1 MDPDAEN
8 SLTTEET
15 ENVVSGIR
23 NLYQHLFRGGFAD
36 LSRTPSEVVYEGG
49 PHCTVRRYEPTVPVD
64 PAKLPVL
71 LVPPMA
77 APASCMD
84 LRQDNSLAGFMLEQG
99 RPTFIVDYGDVST
112 NVDQSLGLEHW
123 IDSVLPLALQE
134 VSRETDWERVHL
146 VGWSLGGILS
156 LFTQAAHRQLPIA
169 SITAVASPFDMSF
182 QRLLDPIRLAS
193 KVTGGRV
200 TTSMI
205 RLVGGV
211 PSKVNTLAFTF
222 ADPWR
227 LAKKPAFLLRSR
239 ADTES
244 LAQLEAVDA
253 LMDQMEAYPGRSFAQ
268 IFHTFVRTNHL
279 RDGRVTFR
287 GGRSESLAKVTVPVL
302 SVAGTADTIFAPP
315 AAAHRVVELV
325 PNAAWVRLKTAPG
338 GHLGVLTGGSARATT
353 WQYIKDFLNDVEAE
367 LDGSDP
373 TEPERAPGQ

>member
-1 MDPDAEN
+1 VYQDSENELTQEEAED
-8 SLTTEET
+8 
-15 ENVVSGIR
+15 VVSGIR
-23 NLYQHLFRGGFAD
+23 NLYQHLFGGGFAD
-36 LSRTPSEVVYEGG
+36 LSRTPSEVVYEDGS
-49 PHCTVRRYEPTVPVD
+49 HCTVRRYEATTPTD
-64 PAKLPVL
+64 STMLPVL

-84 LRQDNSLAGFMLEQG
+84 LQRDNSLAGFLLEQG

-123 IDSVLPLALQE
+123 IDSVLPQAIQE
-134 VSRETDWERVHL
+134 VSRESDRDRVHL

-156 LFTQAAHRQLPIA
+156 LFTHAAHPQLPIA
-169 SITAVASPFDMSF
+169 SITAVASPFDLSF
-182 QRLLDPIRLAS
+182 QRLLDPVRLAS

-200 TTSMI
+200 TTSMV
-205 RLVGGV
+205 RLIGGV

-222 ADPWR
+222 ADPMR
-227 LAKKPAFLLRSR
+227 LVKKPAFVVRSR
-239 ADTES
+239 TNTQA

-287 GGRSESLAKVTVPVL
+287 DGRSESLAKVTVPVL

-315 AAAHRVVELV
+315 SAAHHVVELV

-338 GHLGVLTGGSARATT
+338 AHLGVLTGGSARNTT
-353 WQYIKDFLNDVEAE
+353 WQYLKDFLLDVE
-367 LDGSDP
+367 SD
-373 TEPERAPGQ
+373 APMPVSDS